1 MDPPVDEK
9 LIFIRALAARRRR
22 PDTARMQSF
31 ICQPLPMRVRFEAG
45 AIARVGEELEALG
58 LHRAIVLCTP
68 DQSELADRVV
78 TLLGPRAA
86 GVYAQAQ
93 QHVPMETAR
102 QAQALAKALGADE
115 LAYTVEP
122 KIDGVAVSLTY
133 EHGRL
138 TRAVTRGDGEEG
150 DEFDAGGAAEDV
162 GGGNAAAID
171 TCRMREEAEAFAFHG
186 GETVGL
192 QDVDAEE
199 ERAGFFYRRGRGRD
213 RDLRGDERSGGLRSR
228 RLARA
233 ATEET
238 EQRHEQ
244 REQRLEERETER
256 AEHKGG

>member
-1 MDPPVDEK
+1 MTAGCLGGVFRHAGQFAHGETVHVGDAEGADVAEEIGVHGRAVGLEAAQRIGAIEDNDFDAVFKAGGHGALHGADKRVAACADVLQIDDECVEV
-9 LIFIRALAARRRR
+9 LELGLGRLASLAVVERA
-22 PDTARMQSF
+22 DG
-31 ICQPLPMRVRFEAG
+31 EAG
-45 AIARVGEELEALG
+45 AF
-58 LHRAIVLCTP
+58 
-68 DQSELADRVV
+68 
-78 TLLGPRAA
+78 
-86 GVYAQAQ
+86 
-93 QHVPMETAR
+93 
-102 QAQALAKALGADE
+102 
-115 LAYTVEP
+115 
-122 KIDGVAVSLTY
+122 VAVVVEVFPS
-133 EHGRL
+133 GKF
-138 TRAVTRGDGEEG
+138 AVDAVFDGEKG
-150 DEFDAGGAAEDV
+150 DEFDAGSAAEDV

-171 TCRMREEAEAFAFHG
+171 TRRMREEAEAFAFHG

-199 ERAGFFYRRGRGRD
+199 ERAGFFCRPRRGCY